1 MRFKFR
7 VSAIFLSSLGVAA
20 CGSDSGP
27 SPVDGGGRLDLQS
40 QPSPSPLDAEW
51 TLTDAGECMSPVW
64 PPIYLACTLDEH
76 PCGGIS
82 TCRSCN
88 GALGLWRMMP
98 VWPCA
103 CENATVNGAT
113 GLYWQCSSGG
123 AVCQPG
129 PGNFVDSQCT
139 VPSVIDGGTDGD
151 SNRTGTVDSGSDD
164 GTTLV
169 DGPTT
174 CRPPSPTYG
183 PTTVFSV
190 LPDGTP
196 AAATDCSLACGSSAW
211 PASMAS
217 NIDIA
222 LPYGPCTSDTPT
234 CSTLASIP
242 CACGPGGGP
251 TDAFNCAC
259 EGGTWTCRIRYRG
272 TALCLPCPDA
282 SVSQLD

>member
-1 MRFKFR
+1 VALGSRSGRYHIRTLPNSATLTGNGYTAHMRFKFR

-103 CENATVNGAT
+103 CESATVNGAT

-139 VPSVIDGGTDGD
+139 VPSVIDGGIDQAAEDSDG
-151 SNRTGTVDSGSDD
+151 G
-164 GTTLV
+164 
-169 DGPTT
+169 
-174 CRPPSPTYG
+174 
-183 PTTVFSV
+183 
-190 LPDGTP
+190 
-196 AAATDCSLACGSSAW
+196 
-211 PASMAS
+211 
-217 NIDIA
+217 
-222 LPYGPCTSDTPT
+222 
-234 CSTLASIP
+234 
-242 CACGPGGGP
+242 
-251 TDAFNCAC
+251 
-259 EGGTWTCRIRYRG
+259 
-272 TALCLPCPDA
+272 
-282 SVSQLD
+282 